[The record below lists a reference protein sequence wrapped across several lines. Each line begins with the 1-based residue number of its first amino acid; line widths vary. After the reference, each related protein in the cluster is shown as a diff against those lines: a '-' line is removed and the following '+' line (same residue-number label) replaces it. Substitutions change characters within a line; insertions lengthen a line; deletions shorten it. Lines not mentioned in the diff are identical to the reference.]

1 MTQER
6 ERLQQLEELAQR
18 MPAGGLLD
26 PRRTIVAIVLELVGG
41 MLARIEAIEAQQG
54 RAH

>member
-1 MTQER
+1 MNQER
-6 ERLQQLEELAQR
+6 ERLEQLQALAQR

-26 PRRTIVAIVLELVGG
+26 PRRTIVAIVLELVAG